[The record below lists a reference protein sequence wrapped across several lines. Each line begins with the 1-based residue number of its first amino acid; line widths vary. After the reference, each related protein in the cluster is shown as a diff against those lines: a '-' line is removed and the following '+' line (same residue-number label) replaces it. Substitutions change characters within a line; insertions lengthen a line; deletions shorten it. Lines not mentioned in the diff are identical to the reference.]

1 MSSIFRGYATC
12 LAGFALLHG
21 CVIQPP
27 SRYRKGD
34 QVSLTCAVP
43 CLRAHQIHTDE
54 EKPGFVASA
63 KTVIKHTV
71 FLPLLTYKAT
81 ILLSLQFFVA
91 MLQPRLAE
99 DGRSPSIARDM
110 VIIFNIFSAVLGLVV
125 GLPVFGRILDRGD
138 ARTVSRWATLL
149 AVLYDC
155 LLALSTVWNLHAI
168 EHVASMAWGAG
179 NLISTQAERR
189 PGLASTL

>member
-1 MSSIFRGYATC
+1 MHLAQFLYSGLGDTIFNGAHQMGSLVFLAFLGIYGSGVSLSSIFRGYATC

-54 EKPGFVASA
+54 EKPGFVASSKA
-63 KTVIKHTV
+63 VIKHTV

-91 MLQPRLAE
+91 MLQPRSR
-99 DGRSPSIARDM
+99 GRP
-110 VIIFNIFSAVLGLVV
+110 LHQ
-125 GLPVFGRILDRGD
+125 
-138 ARTVSRWATLL
+138 SRAT
-149 AVLYDC
+149 
-155 LLALSTVWNLHAI
+155 W
-168 EHVASMAWGAG
+168 
-179 NLISTQAERR
+179 
-189 PGLASTL
+189 